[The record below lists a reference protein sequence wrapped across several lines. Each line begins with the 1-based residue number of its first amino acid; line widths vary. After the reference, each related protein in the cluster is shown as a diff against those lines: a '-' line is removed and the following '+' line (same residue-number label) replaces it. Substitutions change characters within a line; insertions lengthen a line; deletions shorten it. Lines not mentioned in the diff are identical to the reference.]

1 MNTNPYIGCSSGLL
15 RTIFTGML
23 EGAVRKCVDPYFPP
37 PEGESHKDIAA
48 VEGADLWDKI
58 YPR

>member
-1 MNTNPYIGCSSGLL
+1 
-15 RTIFTGML
+15 ML

-48 VEGADLWDKI
+48 VEGSDLWDKI